1 MYDLYACLNVLRI
14 PYTYFLVCAL
24 LAFYLLEFHS
34 VNSLQERNYMRVY
47 IYLMDGEYTLPKSD
61 IVCYFDTRDR
71 ACPTNGMQQLKIGR
85 ASGALFNDSI
95 PSYIRYTGSATS
107 LKGYSRFP
115 VYIGCAYNCVAL
127 HPSNNYEFNYFGIRH
142 NRWIADS
149 LSFSLELKMKD

>member
-1 MYDLYACLNVLRI
+1 MIRI
-14 PYTYFLVCAL
+14 LHPLLFTISL
-24 LAFYLLEFHS
+24 LAIYLSQSHS
-34 VNSLQERNYMRVY
+34 ADNLQDRKYMRVY

-85 ASGALFNDSI
+85 ASGALFSDSI

-142 NRWIADS
+142 NKWIADS
-149 LSFSLELKMKD
+149 ITFKLELKMKD